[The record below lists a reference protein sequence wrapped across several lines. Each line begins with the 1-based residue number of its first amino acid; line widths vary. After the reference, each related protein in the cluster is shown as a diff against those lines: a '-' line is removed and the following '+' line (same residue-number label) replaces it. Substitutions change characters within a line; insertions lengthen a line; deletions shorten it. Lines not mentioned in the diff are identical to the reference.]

1 MKVDKL
7 IKLVQTLKPTAFD
20 DEILLMWVSE
30 CEGMVLSEVHL
41 VSVADIEPFALGADS
56 SLPTAELTAP
66 FPYDKLYTQYVLAQI
81 DYANGEYTKY
91 QNSMQ
96 MFNAT
101 YTEYVHY
108 VAEVLAPADGRAEL
122 KQYYLS
128 AYAIAQKHGYTGT
141 EEQWLA
147 SLHGADGKATKM
159 QYAGKKIQWA
169 LDGSAEWVDLV
180 NMQDIQ
186 DEITQDAKETITATA
201 SQAAATATAAAQAAK
216 TAAEAAAKSASAD
229 ALEAGQHEQGALQYV
244 DDAESWATGQTRG
257 QDVGEDDVTY
267 HNNAKYYATAA
278 AGAKTAAEAAKSAA
292 QTSAETAGSAAADAA
307 QAKAGAEAAE
317 NAALTAQN
325 GAQLSAASAEQ
336 QGIAAENAAQT
347 AQAQKAAAQ
356 TAAQT
361 AEAWSQGTRG
371 GSAVGSSDETY
382 HNNAKYWAQQAAA
395 SGGGGGAITKDA
407 VIGALGYT
415 PADESD
421 IPTEDI
427 SANTAARHTHGNKA
441 VLDGISAA
449 SLKGTDDGSGN
460 VTYGGA
466 AAQTAVRF
474 LQSLT
479 VPGLNFKYVNALH
492 SGTSADPYGLKI
504 GSGQSLVDKINTIT
518 EPGIY
523 TVYQNRASTD
533 APDEAKANN
542 SSLRGLVYLSQI
554 NKHYAV
560 ILMVDQSSNLYI
572 QYVQG
577 DVGGGWKRVYNYDAA
592 ADEMLKF
599 TAQTLTDAQK
609 TQARTNLGLGTMAT
623 KSSVELA
630 SDVTGTLPLAK
641 GGTGATTAAAA
652 RSAMGLGSLATKSS
666 ASLSGADVTGTLP
679 LAKGGTG
686 GATAAAARTNLGLG
700 ALATK
705 GSVSLAGSDASGTL
719 PISKG
724 GTGATTADAA
734 RAALG
739 AAKSVGWLLLDNET
753 LTENGT
759 VSGTADMSVYHT
771 VHVMIGSA
779 ISGGNYYQTYS
790 FPLLADTWN
799 IYIPA
804 QGDYYRA
811 RLNVTSGG
819 VVTVT
824 MLSAITRTF
833 YLYVS

>member
-7 IKLVQTLKPTAFD
+7 IKLVRTLKPTPTEFD

-122 KQYYLS
+122 MQYYLS

-186 DEITQDAKETITATA
+186 DEITEDAKETITATA

-216 TAAEAAAKSASAD
+216 TAAEAAAQSASAD

-257 QDVGEDDVTY
+257 QDVGADDVTY

-336 QGIAAENAAQT
+336 QGIAAENAAGNAALS
-347 AQAQKAAAQ
+347 AQD
-356 TAAQT
+356 
-361 AEAWSQGTRG
+361 AESW
-371 GSAVGSSDETY
+371 AVGKRSGTEVPESDPAY
-382 HNNAKYWAQQAAA
+382 HNSAKYWAQKAAA

-572 QYVQG
+572 QYMQG

-641 GGTGATTAAAA
+641 GGTG
-652 RSAMGLGSLATKSS
+652 
-666 ASLSGADVTGTLP
+666 
-679 LAKGGTG
+679 
-686 GATAAAARTNLGLG
+686 GATAAAARKNLGLG

-705 GSVSLAGSDASGTL
+705 GSVSLAGSDVSGTL

-724 GTGATTADAA
+724 GTGATSVAGILEALGIKDYITEQGTSGIWRYRKWASGVAECWGEYTDEDVSITTAWGQIYDSTAMYGYYNYPSGLFVAAPVEQVTA
-734 RAALG
+734 RAGGDGRALWIETFLDATAERTG
-739 AAKSVGWLLLDNET
+739 KWQYARATEASGITVRVTMYSVGRWK
-753 LTENGT
+753 
-759 VSGTADMSVYHT
+759 
-771 VHVMIGSA
+771 
-779 ISGGNYYQTYS
+779 
-790 FPLLADTWN
+790 
-799 IYIPA
+799 
-804 QGDYYRA
+804 
-811 RLNVTSGG
+811 
-819 VVTVT
+819 
-824 MLSAITRTF
+824 
-833 YLYVS
+833 

>member
-7 IKLVQTLKPTAFD
+7 IKLVRKLKPTPTEFD

-141 EEQWLA
+141 EKQWLA

-216 TAAEAAAKSASAD
+216 TAAEAAAQSASAD

-257 QDVGEDDVTY
+257 QDVGADDVTY

-336 QGIAAENAAQT
+336 QGIAAENAAGNAALS
-347 AQAQKAAAQ
+347 AQN
-356 TAAQT
+356 
-361 AEAWSQGTRG
+361 AESW
-371 GSAVGSSDETY
+371 AVGKRSGTDVAESDPAY
-382 HNNAKYWAQQAAA
+382 HNSAKYWAEQAQKNAVTDAVKYTPQSLTEAQKAQARSNIGVTAGGGDAGAPGTTFTPSVSAAGVISWTNDGGLDNPEPVSIKGPKGDQGPQGETGAKGETGAQGPQGEPGPKGDPGVQGPQGEPGTDATVTAAA
-395 SGGGGGAITKDA
+395 ITA
-407 VIGALGYT
+407 ALGYT
-415 PADESD
+415 PADPADVPSGAL
-421 IPTEDI
+421 
-427 SANTAARHTHGNKA
+427 ANKDS
-441 VLDGISAA
+441 V
-449 SLKGTDDGSGN
+449 
-460 VTYGGA
+460 
-466 AAQTAVRF
+466 
-474 LQSLT
+474 
-479 VPGLNFKYVNALH
+479 
-492 SGTSADPYGLKI
+492 
-504 GSGQSLVDKINTIT
+504 
-518 EPGIY
+518 
-523 TVYQNRASTD
+523 
-533 APDEAKANN
+533 
-542 SSLRGLVYLSQI
+542 
-554 NKHYAV
+554 
-560 ILMVDQSSNLYI
+560 
-572 QYVQG
+572 
-577 DVGGGWKRVYNYDAA
+577 
-592 ADEMLKF
+592 
-599 TAQTLTDAQK
+599 
-609 TQARTNLGLGTMAT
+609 GLGG
-623 KSSVELA
+623 
-630 SDVTGTLPLAK
+630 SDVTGTLPI
-641 GGTGATTAAAA
+641 
-652 RSAMGLGSLATKSS
+652 S
-666 ASLSGADVTGTLP
+666 
-679 LAKGGTG
+679 KGGTG
-686 GATAAAARTNLGLG
+686 GATAAAARKNLGLG

-705 GSVSLAGSDASGTL
+705 GSVSLAGSDVSGAL

-739 AAKSVGWLLLDNET
+739 AAKSVGWLLLDNAT

>member
-216 TAAEAAAKSASAD
+216 TAAEAAAQSASAD

-257 QDVGEDDVTY
+257 QDVGADDVTY

-307 QAKAGAEAAE
+307 QAKAGAEAAK
-317 NAALTAQN
+317 T
-325 GAQLSAASAEQ
+325 
-336 QGIAAENAAQT
+336 AAE
-347 AQAQKAAAQ
+347 AAAQ
-356 TAAQT
+356 SASADALEAGQHEQGALQHVDD
-361 AEAWSQGTRG
+361 AESW
-371 GSAVGSSDETY
+371 AVGKRSGTEVPESDPAY
-382 HNNAKYWAQQAAA
+382 HNSAKYWAQKAQENAGADAVKYTPQTLTEAQKAQARSNIGVT
-395 SGGGGGAITKDA
+395 SGGGGAGEPGTTFTPSVSEAGVISWTNDGGLENPTPVNIKGPRGDQGPQGETGAKGETGAQGPQGETGAKGEPGAQGPQGKPGTDATVTKAAITA
-407 VIGALGYT
+407 ALGYT
-415 PADESD
+415 PAN
-421 IPTEDI
+421 P
-427 SANTAARHTHGNKA
+427 ANVPSGALANKDS
-441 VLDGISAA
+441 V
-449 SLKGTDDGSGN
+449 
-460 VTYGGA
+460 
-466 AAQTAVRF
+466 
-474 LQSLT
+474 
-479 VPGLNFKYVNALH
+479 
-492 SGTSADPYGLKI
+492 
-504 GSGQSLVDKINTIT
+504 
-518 EPGIY
+518 
-523 TVYQNRASTD
+523 
-533 APDEAKANN
+533 
-542 SSLRGLVYLSQI
+542 
-554 NKHYAV
+554 
-560 ILMVDQSSNLYI
+560 
-572 QYVQG
+572 
-577 DVGGGWKRVYNYDAA
+577 
-592 ADEMLKF
+592 
-599 TAQTLTDAQK
+599 
-609 TQARTNLGLGTMAT
+609 GLGG
-623 KSSVELA
+623 
-630 SDVTGTLPLAK
+630 SDVTGTLPV
-641 GGTGATTAAAA
+641 
-652 RSAMGLGSLATKSS
+652 S
-666 ASLSGADVTGTLP
+666 
-679 LAKGGTG
+679 KGGTG
-686 GATAAAARTNLGLG
+686 GATAAAARKNLGLG

-705 GSVSLAGSDASGTL
+705 GSVSLAGSDVSGTL

-734 RAALG
+734 RKALG
-739 AAKSVGWLLLDNET
+739 AAKNVGWLLLDVQT

-771 VHVMIGSA
+771 VHVLIGSE
-779 ISGGNYYQTYS
+779 ISGENYFQTCS

-799 IYIPA
+799 IYIA
-804 QGDYYRA
+804 AAGDYYRA
-811 RLNVTSGG
+811 TLTVTSAG
-819 VVTVT
+819 VVTVK
-824 MLSAITRTF
+824 MLSAITRRF

>member
-141 EEQWLA
+141 EGQWLA

-186 DEITQDAKETITATA
+186 DEITEDAKETITATA

-216 TAAEAAAKSASAD
+216 TAAEAAAQSASAD
-229 ALEAGQHEQGALQYV
+229 ALEAGQHEQGALQCV

-257 QDVGEDDVTY
+257 QDVGADDVTY

-317 NAALTAQN
+317 NAALTAQD
-325 GAQLSAASAEQ
+325 GAQQSAASAEQ
-336 QGIAAENAAQT
+336 QGIAAENAAGNAAIS
-347 AQAQKAAAQ
+347 AQD
-356 TAAQT
+356 
-361 AEAWSQGTRG
+361 AESWATGKRS
-371 GSAVGSSDETY
+371 GSEVPESDPAY
-382 HNNAKYWAQQAAA
+382 HNSAKYWAQQAQGGAGA
-395 SGGGGGAITKDA
+395 DAVKYTPQSLTEAQKAQARSNIGVTSGGGGAGAPGTTFTPSVSEAGVISWTNDGGLDNPEPVSIKGPKGEPGTDATVTEAAITAAMGYAPRKAWYVTLTQDTDQSVTADKTAAEVYAAYQAGYAVYAILKMALIKAPYVLPLLAAMEVSGAIM
-407 VIGALGYT
+407 LGFSCT
-415 PADESD
+415 G
-421 IPTEDI
+421 
-427 SANTAARHTHGNKA
+427 NTAQNEELRTFVAFYT
-441 VLDGISAA
+441 
-449 SLKGTDDGSGN
+449 GTAWQAWTTMLGDMA
-460 VTYGGA
+460 Y
-466 AAQTAVRF
+466 
-474 LQSLT
+474 
-479 VPGLNFKYVNALH
+479 KEY
-492 SGTSADPYGLKI
+492 
-504 GSGQSLVDKINTIT
+504 
-518 EPGIY
+518 
-523 TVYQNRASTD
+523 
-533 APDEAKANN
+533 
-542 SSLRGLVYLSQI
+542 
-554 NKHYAV
+554 V
-560 ILMVDQSSNLYI
+560 ILGSN
-572 QYVQG
+572 
-577 DVGGGWKRVYNYDAA
+577 DV
-592 ADEMLKF
+592 
-599 TAQTLTDAQK
+599 
-609 TQARTNLGLGTMAT
+609 
-623 KSSVELA
+623 S
-630 SDVTGTLPLAK
+630 GTLPIDN
-641 GGTGATTAAAA
+641 GGTGATNAA
-652 RSAMGLGSLATKSS
+652 
-666 ASLSGADVTGTLP
+666 D
-679 LAKGGTG
+679 
-686 GATAAAARTNLGLG
+686 ARTNLGLG

-705 GSVSLAGSDASGTL
+705 GSVSLAGSDVSGTL

-724 GTGATTADAA
+724 GTGATSVAGILEALGIKDYITEQGTSGIWRYRKWASGVAECWGEYTDEDVSITTAWGQIYDSTAMYGYYNYPSGLFVAAPVEQVTA
-734 RAALG
+734 RAGGSGKGLWIETYLDATAERTG
-739 AAKSVGWLLLDNET
+739 KWQYARATQASGITVRVTMYSVGRWK
-753 LTENGT
+753 
-759 VSGTADMSVYHT
+759 
-771 VHVMIGSA
+771 
-779 ISGGNYYQTYS
+779 
-790 FPLLADTWN
+790 
-799 IYIPA
+799 
-804 QGDYYRA
+804 
-811 RLNVTSGG
+811 
-819 VVTVT
+819 
-824 MLSAITRTF
+824 
-833 YLYVS
+833 

>member
-122 KQYYLS
+122 MQYYLS

-257 QDVGEDDVTY
+257 QDVGADDVTY

-336 QGIAAENAAQT
+336 QGIAAENAAGNAAIS
-347 AQAQKAAAQ
+347 AQD
-356 TAAQT
+356 
-361 AEAWSQGTRG
+361 AESWATGKRSGTE
-371 GSAVGSSDETY
+371 VPESDPAY
-382 HNNAKYWAQQAAA
+382 HNSAKYWAQQAQGGAGA
-395 SGGGGGAITKDA
+395 DAVKYTPQSLTEAQKAQARSNIGVTSGGGGAGAPGTTFTPSVSEAGVISWTNDGGLDNPEPVNIKGPKGDQGPQGETGAKGETGAQGPQGEPGAKGEPGAQGPQGEPGTDATVTEAAITA
-407 VIGALGYT
+407 ALGYT
-415 PADESD
+415 PAN
-421 IPTEDI
+421 
-427 SANTAARHTHGNKA
+427 SAN
-441 VLDGISAA
+441 VP
-449 SLKGTDDGSGN
+449 SG
-460 VTYGGA
+460 
-466 AAQTAVRF
+466 
-474 LQSLT
+474 
-479 VPGLNFKYVNALH
+479 ALAGKD
-492 SGTSADPYGLKI
+492 S
-504 GSGQSLVDKINTIT
+504 V
-518 EPGIY
+518 
-523 TVYQNRASTD
+523 
-533 APDEAKANN
+533 
-542 SSLRGLVYLSQI
+542 
-554 NKHYAV
+554 
-560 ILMVDQSSNLYI
+560 
-572 QYVQG
+572 
-577 DVGGGWKRVYNYDAA
+577 
-592 ADEMLKF
+592 
-599 TAQTLTDAQK
+599 
-609 TQARTNLGLGTMAT
+609 GLGG
-623 KSSVELA
+623 
-630 SDVTGTLPLAK
+630 SDVTGTLPV
-641 GGTGATTAAAA
+641 
-652 RSAMGLGSLATKSS
+652 S
-666 ASLSGADVTGTLP
+666 
-679 LAKGGTG
+679 KGGTG
-686 GATAAAARTNLGLG
+686 GTTAAAARTNLGLG

-705 GSVSLAGSDASGTL
+705 GSASLAGSDVSGTL

-724 GTGATTADAA
+724 GTGATSVAGILEALGIKDYITEQGTSGIWRYRKWASGVAECWGEYTDEDVSITTEWGQIYDSTAMYGYYNYPSGLFVAAPVEQVTA
-734 RAALG
+734 RAGGSGRALWIETYLDATAERTG
-739 AAKSVGWLLLDNET
+739 KWQYARATEASGITVRVTMYSVGRWK
-753 LTENGT
+753 
-759 VSGTADMSVYHT
+759 
-771 VHVMIGSA
+771 
-779 ISGGNYYQTYS
+779 
-790 FPLLADTWN
+790 
-799 IYIPA
+799 
-804 QGDYYRA
+804 
-811 RLNVTSGG
+811 
-819 VVTVT
+819 
-824 MLSAITRTF
+824 
-833 YLYVS
+833 

>member
-186 DEITQDAKETITATA
+186 DEITEDAKETITATA
-201 SQAAATATAAAQAAK
+201 SQAAATATAAAQTAK

-257 QDVGEDDVTY
+257 QDVGADDVTY

-415 PADESD
+415 PADEND

-479 VPGLNFKYVNALH
+479 VPGLNFKYLH
-492 SGTSADPYGLKI
+492 GVPK
-504 GSGQSLVDKINTIT
+504 
-518 EPGIY
+518 PGIHR
-523 TVYQNRASTD
+523 RAG
-533 APDEAKANN
+533 
-542 SSLRGLVYLSQI
+542 RG
-554 NKHYAV
+554 
-560 ILMVDQSSNLYI
+560 
-572 QYVQG
+572 
-577 DVGGGWKRVYNYDAA
+577 
-592 ADEMLKF
+592 
-599 TAQTLTDAQK
+599 
-609 TQARTNLGLGTMAT
+609 
-623 KSSVELA
+623 
-630 SDVTGTLPLAK
+630 K
-641 GGTGATTAAAA
+641 GKQQ
-652 RSAMGLGSLATKSS
+652 L
-666 ASLSGADVTGTLP
+666 
-679 LAKGGTG
+679 
-686 GATAAAARTNLGLG
+686 AARTGVPVADQQ
-700 ALATK
+700 ALC
-705 GSVSLAGSDASGTL
+705 GNPDGR
-719 PISKG
+719 SK
-724 GTGATTADAA
+724 
-734 RAALG
+734 L
-739 AAKSVGWLLLDNET
+739 
-753 LTENGT
+753 
-759 VSGTADMSVYHT
+759 
-771 VHVMIGSA
+771 
-779 ISGGNYYQTYS
+779 
-790 FPLLADTWN
+790 
-799 IYIPA
+799 
-804 QGDYYRA
+804 
-811 RLNVTSGG
+811 
-819 VVTVT
+819 
-824 MLSAITRTF
+824 
-833 YLYVS
+833 

>member
-7 IKLVQTLKPTAFD
+7 IKLVRTLKPTPTEFD

-186 DEITQDAKETITATA
+186 DEITEDAKETITATA

-216 TAAEAAAKSASAD
+216 TAAEAAAQSASAD
-229 ALEAGQHEQGALQYV
+229 ALEAGQHEQGASQHV

-257 QDVGEDDVTY
+257 QDVGADDVTY

-278 AGAKTAAEAAKSAA
+278 AGAQAAAEAAKSAA

-317 NAALTAQN
+317 NAALTAQD
-325 GAQLSAASAEQ
+325 GAQQSAASAEQ
-336 QGIAAENAAQT
+336 QGIAAENAAENAAIS
-347 AQAQKAAAQ
+347 AQD
-356 TAAQT
+356 
-361 AEAWSQGTRG
+361 AESWATGKRSGTE
-371 GSAVGSSDETY
+371 VPESDPAY
-382 HNNAKYWAQQAAA
+382 HNSAKYWAQQAQGGAGA
-395 SGGGGGAITKDA
+395 DAVKYTPQTLTEAQKAQARSNIGVTSGGGGAGAPGTTFIPSVSEAGVISWTNDGGLENPTPVNIKGPKGDQGPQGETGAKGETGAQGPQGEPGAKGEPGAQGPQGEPGTDATVTEAAITA
-407 VIGALGYT
+407 ALGYT
-415 PADESD
+415 PAN
-421 IPTEDI
+421 P
-427 SANTAARHTHGNKA
+427 ANVPSGA
-441 VLDGISAA
+441 LA
-449 SLKGTDDGSGN
+449 SKDS
-460 VTYGGA
+460 V
-466 AAQTAVRF
+466 
-474 LQSLT
+474 
-479 VPGLNFKYVNALH
+479 
-492 SGTSADPYGLKI
+492 
-504 GSGQSLVDKINTIT
+504 
-518 EPGIY
+518 
-523 TVYQNRASTD
+523 
-533 APDEAKANN
+533 
-542 SSLRGLVYLSQI
+542 
-554 NKHYAV
+554 
-560 ILMVDQSSNLYI
+560 
-572 QYVQG
+572 
-577 DVGGGWKRVYNYDAA
+577 
-592 ADEMLKF
+592 
-599 TAQTLTDAQK
+599 
-609 TQARTNLGLGTMAT
+609 GLGG
-623 KSSVELA
+623 
-630 SDVTGTLPLAK
+630 SDATGTLPV
-641 GGTGATTAAAA
+641 
-652 RSAMGLGSLATKSS
+652 S
-666 ASLSGADVTGTLP
+666 
-679 LAKGGTG
+679 KGGTG
-686 GATAAAARTNLGLG
+686 GTTAAVARKNLGLG

-705 GSVSLAGSDASGTL
+705 GSVSLAGSDVSGTL
-719 PISKG
+719 PLSKG

-734 RAALG
+734 RTALG
-739 AAKSVGWLLLDNET
+739 AAKNVGWLLLDNGS
-753 LTENGT
+753 LTEGGT

-811 RLNVTSGG
+811 RLNVTSDG

>member
-7 IKLVQTLKPTAFD
+7 IKLVRTLKPTPTEFD

-41 VSVADIEPFALGADS
+41 VSVADIEPFALGEDS

-186 DEITQDAKETITATA
+186 DEITEDAKETITATA

-216 TAAEAAAKSASAD
+216 TAAEAAAQSASAD

-257 QDVGEDDVTY
+257 QDVGADDVTY
-267 HNNAKYYATAA
+267 HNNAKYYAKAA

-292 QTSAETAGSAAADAA
+292 QSSAETAGSAAADAA

-382 HNNAKYWAQQAAA
+382 HNNAKYWAQQAQGGAGA
-395 SGGGGGAITKDA
+395 DAVKYTPQSLTEAQKAQARSNIGVTSGGGGAGAPGTTFTPSVSEAGVISWTNDGGKENPEPVNIKGAKGDQGPQGETGAKGETGAQGPQGEPGPKGDPGVQGPQGEPGTDATVTAAAITA
-407 VIGALGYT
+407 ALGYT
-415 PADESD
+415 PADPADVPSGAL
-421 IPTEDI
+421 
-427 SANTAARHTHGNKA
+427 ANKDS
-441 VLDGISAA
+441 V
-449 SLKGTDDGSGN
+449 
-460 VTYGGA
+460 
-466 AAQTAVRF
+466 
-474 LQSLT
+474 
-479 VPGLNFKYVNALH
+479 
-492 SGTSADPYGLKI
+492 
-504 GSGQSLVDKINTIT
+504 
-518 EPGIY
+518 
-523 TVYQNRASTD
+523 
-533 APDEAKANN
+533 
-542 SSLRGLVYLSQI
+542 
-554 NKHYAV
+554 
-560 ILMVDQSSNLYI
+560 
-572 QYVQG
+572 
-577 DVGGGWKRVYNYDAA
+577 
-592 ADEMLKF
+592 
-599 TAQTLTDAQK
+599 
-609 TQARTNLGLGTMAT
+609 GLGG
-623 KSSVELA
+623 
-630 SDVTGTLPLAK
+630 SDVTGTLPI
-641 GGTGATTAAAA
+641 
-652 RSAMGLGSLATKSS
+652 S
-666 ASLSGADVTGTLP
+666 
-679 LAKGGTG
+679 KGGTG
-686 GATAAAARTNLGLG
+686 GATAAAARKNLGLG

-705 GSVSLAGSDASGTL
+705 GSVSLAGSDVSGAL

-739 AAKSVGWLLLDNET
+739 AAKSVGWLLLDNAT